1 MDEFKPLDSL
11 IDQIKIE
18 KEDYDEDDE
27 PLRTSKR
34 KIKHEPLGDANLLEV
49 QLTEFDQPTRSE
61 KRSYKRWSDD
71 VEKPKKKSDKN
82 LHKSDKKICKKCHF
96 VADSV
101 LILLKHIDDS
111 KQKCSDYYEPTKE
124 CYICHR
130 KFMLDVKKR
139 EHVRRDHIDYTSKDC
154 PHCIRSRLKTPT
166 AYELHVRQHF
176 AQPDFLCVS
185 FVRFFLTK

>member
-1 MDEFKPLDSL
+1 MDEGSASTSTNPLDSL

-18 KEDYDEDDE
+18 KEDDEEEDDE
-27 PLRTSKR
+27 PLRTSR
-34 KIKHEPLGDANLLEV
+34 RRIKHEPLGDLVEV
-49 QLTEFDQPTRSE
+49 QLTEFEQQQPA

-71 VEKPKKKSDKN
+71 AEKPKKKSDKN
-82 LHKSDKKICKKCHF
+82 LHKSDKKVCKKCHF
-96 VADSV
+96 TADSV

-111 KQKCSDYYEPTKE
+111 KQNCSDYYEPTKE

-130 KFMLDVKKR
+130 RFMLDVKKR
-139 EHVRRDHIDYTSKDC
+139 EHVRRDHLDYTSKDC

-185 FVRFFLTK
+185 F